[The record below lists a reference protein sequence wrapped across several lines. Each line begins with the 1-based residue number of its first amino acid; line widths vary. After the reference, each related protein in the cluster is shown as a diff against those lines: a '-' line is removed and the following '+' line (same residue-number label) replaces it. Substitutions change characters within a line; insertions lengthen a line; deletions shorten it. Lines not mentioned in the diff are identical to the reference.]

1 MAGGLDYLLY
11 EEATGYAIFKVLI
24 QQDDIGSRLKE
35 VQEAASDLSKFSKMI
50 ELVSFAPFKGAAQA
64 LENANDVS
72 EGLVSDYL
80 KSVLEL
86 NLPTKNK
93 INLGISDKNLGPSIK
108 ENFPKVDCIS
118 SEIAQDFLRGI
129 RHHGFKILKELHAGD
144 EERAQLGLGHAYS
157 RAKVKFSVQKN
168 DNHIIQAIALL
179 DQLDKDINTF
189 AMRVKEWYGWHF
201 PELAKIT
208 PDNYTYAKLALFIKD
223 KASLNDESLHDI
235 AAVVKDDAAIAQ
247 RVIDA
252 ARISMGQDISEEDME
267 NCSTFAARVVSI
279 SEYRTK
285 LYQYL
290 TDKMHT
296 VAPNLSEL
304 IGEVVGARLIS
315 HAGSLTNL
323 SKQAASTVQILGA
336 EKALFRALKT
346 KGNTPKYGL
355 IYHSS
360 FIGKASQKNKG
371 RISRYLANKCSIAS
385 RIDNYSDEP
394 TTAFGA
400 ILKKQVE
407 ERLAFYDT
415 GAKPMKNADAI
426 QQALSL
432 GATMA
437 ADKDVDTDSSDEEKE
452 SKKEKKERKEKK
464 EKKEKKERKEKKE
477 KKEKK
482 EEKKEKKD
490 KKRSKSDEG
499 ESPKKKKKSK
509 A

>member
-1 MAGGLDYLLY
+1 MPGLDYLLF
-11 EEATGYAIFKVLI
+11 EEAAGYAIFKVTI
-24 QQDDIGSRLKE
+24 QQDEVSSRSKE
-35 VQEAASDLSKFSKMI
+35 VQESASDLARFSKMI

-64 LENANDVS
+64 LENANDIS

-86 NLPTKNK
+86 NIPKGSSKNRVA
-93 INLGISDKNLGPSIK
+93 LGVSDRNLGPSVK
-108 ENFPKVDCIS
+108 EHFPYIDCFS
-118 SEIAQDFLRGI
+118 NEIVQDFLRGI
-129 RHHGFKILKELHAGD
+129 RTHGVKLLKELQEGD
-144 EERAQLGLGHAYS
+144 LERAQLGLGHAFS

-189 AMRVKEWYGWHF
+189 SMRVKEWYGWHF

-208 PDNYTYAKLALFIKD
+208 PDNLTFAKLALFIQNKS
-223 KASLNDESLHDI
+223 SLTDESLHD
-235 AAVVKDDAAIAQ
+235 VAAIVNDDSALAEK
-247 RVIDA
+247 IINN
-252 ARISMGQDISEEDME
+252 ARISMGQDISEIDMM
-267 NCSTFAARVVSI
+267 NVSSFAKRVVSI
-279 SEYRTK
+279 TEYRAT
-285 LYQYL
+285 LYKYL
-290 TDKMHT
+290 TEKMNT
-296 VAPNLSEL
+296 VAPNLSTL

-360 FIGKASQKNKG
+360 FIGKASTKNKG

-394 TTAFGA
+394 SSAFGT

-407 ERLAFYDT
+407 ERLNFYNT
-415 GAKPMKNADAI
+415 GAPPMKNADAVKEAL
-426 QQALSL
+426 ALSGDL
-432 GATMA
+432 VDDTTMYDA
-437 ADKDVDTDSSDEEKE
+437 EDTTIVEGD
-452 SKKEKKERKEKK
+452 EKKDKKSKKEKK
-464 EKKEKKERKEKKE
+464 EKKEKKDKK
-477 KKEKK
+477 
-482 EEKKEKKD
+482 EKKEKKD
-490 KKRSKSDEG
+490 KKDKKRKADDE
-499 ESPKKKKKSK
+499 ESPKKKKKKSK
-509 A
+509 D

>member
-1 MAGGLDYLLY
+1 MAGLDYLLF

-24 QQDDIGSRLKE
+24 QQDDISSRLKE
-35 VQEAASDLSKFSKMI
+35 VQEASNDLAKFSKMV

-64 LENANDVS
+64 LENANDIS

-80 KSVLEL
+80 KSILEL
-86 NLPTKNK
+86 NLPKGSSKKK
-93 INLGISDKNLGPSIK
+93 INLGVSDKNLGPSIK
-108 ENFPKVDCIS
+108 EIFPYVDCLAN
-118 SEIAQDFLRGI
+118 ETVQDFLRGI
-129 RHHGFKILKELHAGD
+129 RVHGTKLLKELQEGD
-144 EERAQLGLGHAYS
+144 IERAQLGLGHAFS

-201 PELAKIT
+201 PELAKIV
-208 PDNYTYAKLALFIKD
+208 PDNYNFARLTLFIKD
-223 KASLNDESLHDI
+223 KASLTDESLHDI
-235 AAVVKDDAAIAQ
+235 AALVNDDSAIAQ
-247 RVIDA
+247 KVIDNA
-252 ARISMGQDISEEDME
+252 KISMGQDISEQDME
-267 NCSTFAARVVSI
+267 NVATFAERVVSI
-279 SEYRTK
+279 SEYRTR

-290 TDKMHT
+290 TDKMNT
-296 VAPNLSEL
+296 VAPNLTTL

-355 IYHSS
+355 MYHSS
-360 FIGKASQKNKG
+360 FIGRASAKNKG

-394 TTAFGA
+394 STAFGQ

-407 ERLAFYDT
+407 ERLNFYDT
-415 GAKPMKNADAI
+415 GSTPMKNADAI
-426 QQALSL
+426 KEALALSGDL
-432 GATMA
+432 
-437 ADKDVDTDSSDEEKE
+437 DEEEAGDVTAVADSEEETKS
-452 SKKEKKERKEKK
+452 SKKEKKDKKEKKEKKDKKEKK
-464 EKKEKKERKEKKE
+464 EKKEKKRKA
-477 KKEKK
+477 
-482 EEKKEKKD
+482 D
-490 KKRSKSDEG
+490 DD
-499 ESPKKKKKSK
+499 ESPKKKKKKSK
-509 A
+509 D

>member
-1 MAGGLDYLLY
+1 MAGIDYLLF
-11 EEATGYAIFKVLI
+11 EEATGFAIFKVLI
-24 QQDDIGSRLKE
+24 QLDDIAVRMRE
-35 VQEAASDLSKFSKMI
+35 VQEAALDLSKFSKMV

-64 LENANDVS
+64 LENANDIS

-86 NLPTKNK
+86 NLPKPSKKERIT
-93 INLGISDKNLGPSIK
+93 LAVSDKNLGPSIK
-108 ENFPKVDCIS
+108 ELFPYIDCLS
-118 SEIAQDFLRGI
+118 NEIAQDFLRGV
-129 RHHGFKILKELHAGD
+129 RVHGSKLLKDLQEGD
-144 EERAQLGLGHAYS
+144 IERAQLGLGHAFS

-189 AMRVKEWYGWHF
+189 SMRVKEWYGWHF
-201 PELAKIT
+201 PELAKLV
-208 PDNYTYAKLALFIKD
+208 PDNYTYARLALAIKD
-223 KASLNDESLHDI
+223 KSSLTDESLHEV
-235 AAVVKDDAAIAQ
+235 AALVNDDSGLAQ
-247 RVIDA
+247 RVIDNA
-252 ARISMGQDISEEDME
+252 KISMGQDISELDML
-267 NCSTFAARVVSI
+267 NVSTFAERVVSI
-279 SEYRTK
+279 SEYRAK

-296 VAPNLSEL
+296 VAPNLSTL

-360 FIGKASQKNKG
+360 FIGKASAKNKG

-394 TTAFGA
+394 STAFGQ

-407 ERLAFYDT
+407 ERLNFYDT
-415 GAKPMKNADAI
+415 GAAPMKNADAI
-426 QQALSL
+426 KEALALSADL
-432 GATMA
+432 GSDLM
-437 ADKDVDTDSSDEEKE
+437 DEVEDVPKKEKKSKE
-452 SKKEKKERKEKK
+452 DKKEKKEKKSKEDKKEKKEKKSKDEKK
-464 EKKEKKERKEKKE
+464 EKKEKKRKA
-477 KKEKK
+477 
-482 EEKKEKKD
+482 D
-490 KKRSKSDEG
+490 DD
-499 ESPKKKKKSK
+499 ESPKKKKKKSK
-509 A
+509 D